1 MLISLIFNFS
11 VDTEVLL
18 DSSTTSHS
26 LTGTMIS
33 MNSSITGII
42 STSDEVGDKSDDVSD
57 TSEILGFNLSLFPS
71 SSIFGA
77 NPMFQKLQGK

>member
-1 MLISLIFNFS
+1 MISLIFNFS

-57 TSEILGFNLSLFPS
+57 TSEILGFNLSLFTS